1 MKQAILHNCTPTAW
15 CRRTTTGRLLLIT
28 LLLCTF
34 LGGAKAQE
42 TTLTVCDGSAFGTTT
57 TTNSCVPIYGLYVDT
72 QGQNSEFIIPAE
84 TEGMSDLTGGTI
96 SKLTFYITNSPD
108 TWGSP
113 TVQVY
118 MGEVEGTTLSSL
130 NGPTDFTTVWT
141 GELSNQNATME
152 ITLNTPYTYKGGNLL
167 IGMYVQTKSSTY
179 KPTSFSGI
187 TAPSGSS
194 RYNSGSGSGT
204 AQLFLPKT
212 TFTYTP
218 GSGPICAKPSTFE
231 SSEITARSASFI
243 WENTGAGSYTFE
255 YKKASDSEWTVVSD
269 LTKATYTQNNLEPA
283 TAYIARVKAVCG
295 NGSES
300 GYRTAN
306 FTTDCEAI
314 STYPWM
320 EDFDSYTGTTSGSTN
335 NLPIC
340 WNYINTCTYS
350 SYKGYPVI
358 YNSSSYSNSPNN
370 HLKFNSYASSN
381 EVTTYD
387 PQPQYA
393 ILPQMQNVSNLRMK
407 LYARAYST
415 TSSTYYDATFH
426 VGIMTNPADATTFR
440 EVASYNPSSTTYE
453 QYTIPFNTYTGNGT
467 YIAIKIDK
475 ADLVS
480 GYSSIYHSVCID
492 DILVEEIPDCI
503 EPTDLAEVTATT
515 HSVTFGWTANNGETT
530 WKVQYKKGDATDW
543 TTVSEPVTSNPY
555 TLSGLDASSVYQVR
569 VAAWCTPSDPEGI
582 SEYSNPITV
591 ITACGA
597 NTVDADHHYTENF
610 NSYTAS
616 TGTSAPTGY
625 PDDEL
630 PLCWQFLNRS
640 TNTSSYPMVFLSSY
654 SGYHVSGNCLFFKSS
669 STTPLYAILPEFTNN
684 ISDLM
689 LTFTYRNESTT
700 ISNGTL
706 IVGYM
711 TDPTDA
717 ATFTAVHTCDR
728 TTTLTEQEVL
738 FADAPAGSYIAFEY
752 QGGSSNNYYLAIDDV
767 MVGLIPSCMKPKG
780 LTKDAT
786 TAHTATLHW
795 TNGVEGQDAW
805 QIAYSTTADFN
816 PDEVTPV
823 DVTTNPATIE
833 GLTQSTN
840 YYAYVRS
847 NCGNGDFSEWCYK
860 KVSFTTLAGNVTPTG
875 LAVDASTITTNQ
887 ATVSWSGVAGNT
899 LHQSYDI
906 YWAPATVTEV
916 PDEPAAPNLITGIT
930 ATSQTITGLEAET
943 GYKVWVRDNCGTDGY
958 SDWSSATTFTT
969 ASSCQ
974 TPDGLAASEVTL
986 TSAKITWNT
995 YGLTGFNLRYS
1006 DDKGDTWTTVVN
1018 VNSPY
1023 TFPNNLTVSTPY
1035 QVQVQATC
1043 NTAEWSEVLSF
1054 RTKCDVITI
1063 TDSHHF
1069 FEDFEYPETT
1079 AAYNTNTVTDLV
1091 MPSCWDNYTITTSSD
1106 SCSIPHIIKST
1117 AGTDGYNYSNPAS
1130 QVLYFYGIGSGY
1142 AALPEFSN
1150 PLNKLQISFKWA
1162 TESSSYGSLTLGYIT
1177 NEDDGT
1183 YNTFTPI
1190 GESFAASSESFR
1202 QMNTETVY
1210 LNTVPAEATRLAFR
1224 WYYHGQYGCNIDDV
1238 EVSLLPSCYPV
1249 GTVSAA
1255 TDVTYNS
1262 AKLSWALIDDTQ
1274 DEWIVQYAT
1283 NATFTEGVVTKTAT
1297 TNTDYVLTGLTPG
1310 TPYWVRVKAA
1320 CSTTD
1325 DWSNVITFE
1334 TEEFCPVIGVT
1345 ADNITQTTADLS
1357 WTGGSDSY
1365 NIRYRM
1371 ALTMDTPLFSEDFST
1386 DNGDWTMVGCY
1397 SETGINSDAFRF
1409 HWTTTPPQYLISPEI
1424 TGIDEEA
1431 FLQFDYR
1438 DDNKNFEESFQVGYS
1453 TTNNE
1458 TASFTFGTEI
1468 TTTKDKQWKTYS
1480 GLIPANTKYIAI
1492 KCTSDNQYYLFID
1505 NIVIAYIIPAGTW
1518 QNTTSTTTTAQ
1529 LTGLTAGTKYEV
1541 QVQGVCDGTPGNWS
1555 TPACYFTTFDGLEL
1569 ADNDSEKALDKKN
1582 SYLIS
1587 HDDGTEKNV
1596 MLLGRKLWK
1605 DGNWNTLCLPFNMT
1619 AEQVTAQLNPAI
1631 NGLMEL
1637 DVTNKWSLVNNQ
1649 WSMDD
1654 NGTYQTGL
1662 DTDGTLYLYFKNAS
1676 EITANKPYII
1686 KWDASDPNY
1695 IQNPVFT
1702 GVIIDDSRYDVEFT
1716 GGMFVGTRD
1725 YTQFYDV
1732 DTSFLLLGADNTLY
1746 YPQPDLTDPDNPVYP
1761 SIGAFRAYF
1770 QLHDPQASI
1779 RAFRLNFG
1787 DDEATGIISVHD
1799 SGFMVNGS
1807 DAWYTLDG
1815 RRLDGQ
1821 PTAKGL
1827 YIHGGKKVV
1836 IK

>member
-1 MKQAILHNCTPTAW
+1 MKQAILHNCTPTAR

-42 TTLTVCDGSAFGTTT
+42 TTLTVCDGSVSGTTT

-96 SKLTFYITNSPD
+96 SKLTFYITNSPT

-118 MGEVEGTTLSSL
+118 MGEVVGTTLSSL

-152 ITLNTPYTYKGGNLL
+152 ITLSTPYTYKGGNLL

-179 KPTSFSGI
+179 KGTSFSGI

-204 AQLFLPKT
+204 AQSFLPKT

-218 GSGPICAKPSTFE
+218 GSGPICATPSTFE
-231 SSEITARSASFI
+231 DSEITASSASFT
-243 WENTGAGSYTFE
+243 WEDTGAGSYTFE
-255 YKKASDSEWTVVSD
+255 YKKASDSEWTVVSG
-269 LTKATYTQNNLEPA
+269 LTEVPYTQNNLEPA
-283 TAYIARVKAVCG
+283 TTYNARVKAVCG

-320 EDFDSYTGTTSGSTN
+320 ENFDSYTGVTSGSTN
-335 NLPIC
+335 NLPYC

-370 HLKFNSYASSN
+370 HLRFNSYAYYDSN
-381 EVTTYD
+381 GVTTYN

-426 VGIMTNPADATTFR
+426 VGIMTNPADATTFT
-440 EVASYNPSSTTYE
+440 EVASYNLSSTTYE

-591 ITACGA
+591 KTACGA

-610 NSYTAS
+610 NAYTAS

-625 PDDEL
+625 PYDEL

-640 TNTSSYPMVFLSSY
+640 ETSNTYPMVFLSSY

-700 ISNGTL
+700 TSNGTL

-711 TDPTDA
+711 TDPTVA

-752 QGGSSNNYYLAIDDV
+752 QGGSSDNFYLAIDDV

-833 GLTQSTN
+833 GLTQSTT
-840 YYAYVRS
+840 YYAYVRA
-847 NCGNGDFSEWCYK
+847 NCGNDSYSEWCK
-860 KVSFTTLAGNVTPTG
+860 TKASFTTLAANITPTG
-875 LAVDASTITTNQ
+875 LAVDASTITTSQ
-887 ATVSWSGVAGNT
+887 ATVSWNAIAGNE

-958 SDWSSATTFTT
+958 SAWSSATTFTT

-1006 DDKGDTWTTVVN
+1006 VDKGDTWTTVVN

-1023 TFPNNLTVSTPY
+1023 TFPNNLTASTPY

-1043 NTAEWSEVLSF
+1043 NTEEWSEVLSF
-1054 RTKCDVITI
+1054 RTACDVITI

-1069 FEDFEYPETT
+1069 FEDFEDPVTT
-1079 AAYNTNTVTDLV
+1079 AAYNTSDFDDLV
-1091 MPSCWDNYTITTSSD
+1091 MPPCWDNYTGNTSS
-1106 SCSIPHIIKST
+1106 SSAIPHIIKSG
-1117 AGTDGYNYSNPAS
+1117 ASYNYSNPAS
-1130 QVLYFYGIGSGY
+1130 QVLYFYGSGNGY

-1150 PLNKLQISFKWA
+1150 PLNELQISFKWA
-1162 TESSSYGSLTLGYIT
+1162 TESNSYGSLTLGYIT
-1177 NEDDGT
+1177 NEDNGT

-1190 GESFAASSESFR
+1190 GESFKASNGASYQSLKS
-1202 QMNTETVY
+1202 ETVY
-1210 LNTVPAEATRLAFR
+1210 LNTVPAEATRLVFR
-1224 WYYHGQYGCNIDDV
+1224 WYYSLQWSCNIDDV

-1274 DEWIVQYAT
+1274 DEWTVQYAT

-1297 TNTDYVLTGLTPG
+1297 TNTNYELTGLTPE
-1310 TPYWVRVKAA
+1310 TIYWVRVKAA

-1325 DWSNVITFE
+1325 DWSNAITFE

-1357 WTGGSDSY
+1357 WDGGSDSY
-1365 NIRYRM
+1365 NIRYRT
-1371 ALTMDTPLFSEDFST
+1371 ATTMGTLIFSEDFSS
-1386 DNGDWTMVGCY
+1386 DINDWTMVGCN
-1397 SETGINSDAFRF
+1397 SGTGINSDAFRF

-1438 DDNKNFEESFQVGYS
+1438 DDNNNFEESFQVGYS

-1649 WSMDD
+1649 WSMDE

-1732 DTSFLLLGADNTLY
+1732 DTGFLLLGADNTLY

>member
-1 MKQAILHNCTPTAW
+1 MKQAILHNCTPTAR
-15 CRRTTTGRLLLIT
+15 CRRSTTGRLLLIT
-28 LLLCTF
+28 LLLFTF
-34 LGGAKAQE
+34 LGGARAQE
-42 TTLTVCDGSAFGTTT
+42 TTLTVCDGSVSGTTT

-96 SKLTFYITNSPD
+96 SKLTFYITNSPT

-118 MGEVEGTTLSSL
+118 MGEVVGTTLSSL

-152 ITLNTPYTYKGGNLL
+152 ITLSTPYTYKGGNLL

-179 KPTSFSGI
+179 KGTSFSGI

-204 AQLFLPKT
+204 AQSFLPKT

-218 GSGPICAKPSTFE
+218 GSGPICATPSTFE
-231 SSEITARSASFI
+231 DSEITARSASFT
-243 WENTGAGSYTFE
+243 WENTGADSYTFE
-255 YKKASDSEWTVVSD
+255 YKKASDSEWTVVSG
-269 LTKATYTQNNLEPA
+269 LTETTYTQNNLEPA
-283 TAYIARVKAVCG
+283 TTYNARVKAVCG

-320 EDFDSYTGTTSGSTN
+320 ENFDSYTGVTSGSTN
-335 NLPIC
+335 NLPYC

-370 HLKFNSYASSN
+370 HLRFYSYAYYSN
-381 EVTTYD
+381 EVTTYN

-426 VGIMTNPADATTFR
+426 VGIMTNPADATTFT

-480 GYSSIYHSVCID
+480 GYSSIYHSVWID

-503 EPTDLAEVTATT
+503 EPTDLAEVENTATT

-591 ITACGA
+591 KTACGA

-610 NSYTAS
+610 NAYTAS

-625 PDDEL
+625 PYDEL

-640 TNTSSYPMVFLSSY
+640 ETSNTYPMVFLSSY

-700 ISNGTL
+700 TSNGTL

-711 TDPTDA
+711 TNPTDA

-752 QGGSSNNYYLAIDDV
+752 QGGSSDNFYLAIDDV

-833 GLTQSTN
+833 GLTQSTT
-840 YYAYVRS
+840 YYAYVRA
-847 NCGNGDFSEWCYK
+847 NCGNDSYSEWCK
-860 KVSFTTLAGNVTPTG
+860 TKASFTTLAANITPTG
-875 LAVDASTITTNQ
+875 LAVDASTITTSQ
-887 ATVSWSGVAGNT
+887 ATVSWNAIAGNE

-916 PDEPAAPNLITGIT
+916 PAEPAAPNLITGIT

-943 GYKVWVRDNCGTDGY
+943 AYKVWVRDNCGTDGY
-958 SDWSSATTFTT
+958 SAWSSATTFTT

-1023 TFPNNLTVSTPY
+1023 TFPNNLTASTPY

-1069 FEDFEYPETT
+1069 FEDFEDPVTT
-1079 AAYNTNTVTDLV
+1079 AVYNTSDFDDLV
-1091 MPSCWDNYTITTSSD
+1091 MPPCWDNYTGNTSS
-1106 SCSIPHIIKST
+1106 SSAIPHIIKSG
-1117 AGTDGYNYSNPAS
+1117 ASYNYSNPAS
-1130 QVLYFYGIGSGY
+1130 QVLYFYGSGNGY

-1150 PLNKLQISFKWA
+1150 PLNELQISFKWA
-1162 TESSSYGSLTLGYIT
+1162 TESNSYGSLTLGYIT
-1177 NEDDGT
+1177 NEDNGT

-1190 GESFAASSESFR
+1190 GESFKASNGASYQSLKS
-1202 QMNTETVY
+1202 ETVY
-1210 LNTVPAEATRLAFR
+1210 LNTVPAEATRLVFR
-1224 WYYHGQYGCNIDDV
+1224 WYYSLQWSCNIDDV

-1283 NATFTEGVVTKTAT
+1283 NATFTEGVGTKTAT
-1297 TNTDYVLTGLTPG
+1297 TNTNYVLTSLTPE

-1345 ADNITQTTADLS
+1345 AENITQTTADLS

-1365 NIRYRM
+1365 NIRYGK
-1371 ALTMDTPLFSEDFST
+1371 APIFDAIFTEGFED
-1386 DNGDWTMVGCY
+1386 GIGEWTMVNCA
-1397 SETGINSDAFRF
+1397 SSTGISDNASYVYSGSKAFNF
-1409 HWTTTPPQYLISPEI
+1409 AYNTNPPQYLISPEL
-1424 TGIDEEA
+1424 TGVTDGMKLE
-1431 FLQFDYR
+1431 FWY
-1438 DDNKNFEESFQVGYS
+1438 KNSSSSYS
-1453 TTNNE
+1453 ETFHIGTATTTSTDIGE
-1458 TASFTFGTEI
+1458 IEYYFTFGAEI
-1468 TTTKDKQWKTYS
+1468 TASDAKWHHYS
-1480 GLIPANTKYIAI
+1480 ET
-1492 KCTSDNQYYLFID
+1492 
-1505 NIVIAYIIPAGTW
+1505 IPAGTKYICW
-1518 QNTTSTTTTAQ
+1518 KLTSNDKLHLYIDDIQVGSVVTYPTTTVSSTTTTAQ

-1555 TPACYFTTFDGLEL
+1555 TPLCSFTTFDGLEL

-1605 DGNWNTLCLPFNMT
+1605 DGDWNTLCLPFDLN
-1619 AEQVTAQLNPAI
+1619 AAQVTAQLAPAL

-1637 DVTNKWSLVNNQ
+1637 DTE
-1649 WSMDD
+1649 
-1654 NGTYQTGL
+1654 GTYDGHQTGL

-1702 GVIIDDSRYDVEFT
+1702 GVTIDDSRYDVEFT

-1732 DTSFLLLGADNTLY
+1732 DTGFLLLGDNNTLY

-1770 QLHDPQASI
+1770 QLDTTTPV
-1779 RAFRLNFG
+1779 RAFRLSFG
-1787 DDEATGIISVHD
+1787 DGDETQGINSLTPDPSPREEGSIYSVGGMKFD
-1799 SGFMVNGS
+1799 KMPTRKGVYIMNG
-1807 DAWYTLDG
+1807 
-1815 RRLDGQ
+1815 R
-1821 PTAKGL
+1821 
-1827 YIHGGKKVV
+1827 KVV

>member
-1 MKQAILHNCTPTAW
+1 MKQAILHNCTPTAR

-28 LLLCTF
+28 MLLFTF

-42 TTLTVCDGSAFGTTT
+42 TTLTVCDGTK
-57 TTNSCVPIYGLYVDT
+57 TNINVPFYGLYADYGTRSQFV
-72 QGQNSEFIIPAE
+72 IPADDL
-84 TEGMSDLTGGTI
+84 SDMVGGTI
-96 SKLTFYITNSPD
+96 TNLTFYSSNTPLTYD
-108 TWGSP
+108 EGVT
-113 TVQVY
+113 VY
-118 MGEVEGTTLSSL
+118 MKEVDYTTFASAALEDWSSMTAVYTGTIGVT
-130 NGPTDFTTVWT
+130 NNV
-141 GELSNQNATME
+141 ME
-152 ITLNTPYTYKGGNLL
+152 IALSTPYTYGGDNLM
-167 IGMYVQTKSSTY
+167 IGFQVTTWGNSCPSVNWYGVSQASSTTAVY
-179 KPTSFSGI
+179 NNASSSHTWSSSISQASFI
-187 TAPSGSS
+187 
-194 RYNSGSGSGT
+194 
-204 AQLFLPKT
+204 PKT

-231 SSEITARSASFI
+231 NSEITARSASFT
-243 WENTGAGSYTFE
+243 WENTGADSYTFE
-255 YKKASDSEWTVVSD
+255 YKKASDSEWTVVSG
-269 LTKATYTQNNLEPA
+269 LTKAPYTQNNLEPA

-300 GYRTAN
+300 GYRATN
-306 FTTDCEAI
+306 FTTDCAAI
-314 STYPWM
+314 SSYPWT
-320 EDFDSYTGTTSGSTN
+320 EDFDSYTGVTSGSTN
-335 NLPIC
+335 NLPYC

-370 HLKFNSYASSN
+370 HLRFYSYAYYSN
-381 EVTTYD
+381 EVTTYN

-426 VGIMTNPADATTFR
+426 VGIMTNPADATTFT

-503 EPTDLAEVTATT
+503 EPTDLAEVENTATT
-515 HSVTFGWTANNGETT
+515 QSVTFGWTANNGETT

-591 ITACGA
+591 KTACGA

-610 NSYTAS
+610 NAYTAS
-616 TGTSAPTGY
+616 TGTSAPTAY
-625 PDDEL
+625 PNDEL

-689 LTFTYRNESTT
+689 LTFTYRNENTT
-700 ISNGTL
+700 TSNGTL

-752 QGGSSNNYYLAIDDV
+752 QGGSSDNFFLAIDDV

-833 GLTQSTN
+833 GLTQSTT
-840 YYAYVRS
+840 YYAYVRA
-847 NCGNGDFSEWCYK
+847 NCGNDSYSEWCK
-860 KVSFTTLAGNVTPTG
+860 TKASFTTLAANITPTG
-875 LAVDASTITTNQ
+875 LAVDASTITTSQ
-887 ATVSWSGVAGNT
+887 ATVSWNAIAGNE

-906 YWAPATVTEV
+906 YWASATVTEV
-916 PDEPAAPNLITGIT
+916 PTEPAAPNLITGIT

-1006 DDKGDTWTTVVN
+1006 NDKGDTWTTVVN

-1023 TFPNNLTVSTPY
+1023 TFPNNLTASTPY

-1043 NTAEWSEVLSF
+1043 NTEEWSEVLSF
-1054 RTKCDVITI
+1054 RTACDVITI

-1069 FEDFEYPETT
+1069 FEDFEDPVTT
-1079 AAYNTNTVTDLV
+1079 AAYNTTTVANLV
-1091 MPSCWDNYTITTSSD
+1091 MPSCWDNYTDNTSNSYA
-1106 SCSIPHIIKST
+1106 IPHIIKSG
-1117 AGTDGYNYSNPAS
+1117 ASYNYSNPAS
-1130 QVLYFYGIGSGY
+1130 QVLYFYGSGNGY

-1150 PLNKLQISFKWA
+1150 PLNELQISFKWA
-1162 TESSSYGSLTLGYIT
+1162 TESNSYGSLTLGYIT
-1177 NEDDGT
+1177 NEDNGT

-1190 GESFAASSESFR
+1190 GESFKASNGASYKSLKS
-1202 QMNTETVY
+1202 ETVY
-1210 LNTVPAEATRLAFR
+1210 LNTVPAEATRLVFR
-1224 WYYHGQYGCNIDDV
+1224 WYYSLQWSCNIDDV

-1283 NATFTEGVVTKTAT
+1283 NATFTEGVGTKTAT
-1297 TNTDYVLTGLTPG
+1297 TNTNYVLTGLTPE

-1345 ADNITQTTADLS
+1345 AENITQTTADLS
-1357 WTGGSDSY
+1357 WDGGSDSY
-1365 NIRYRM
+1365 NIRYRT
-1371 ALTMDTPLFSEDFST
+1371 ATTMGTLIFSEDFSS
-1386 DNGDWTMVGCY
+1386 DINDWTMVGCN
-1397 SETGINSDAFRF
+1397 SGTGINSDAFRF

-1438 DDNKNFEESFQVGYS
+1438 DDNNNFEESFQVGYS

-1555 TPACYFTTFDGLEL
+1555 TPDCSFTTFDGLEL
-1569 ADNDSEKALDKKN
+1569 ADNDSEKAADKKN

-1605 DGNWNTLCLPFNMT
+1605 DGDWNTLCLPFDLN
-1619 AEQVTAQLNPAI
+1619 AAQVTAQLAPAL

-1637 DVTNKWSLVNNQ
+1637 DTE
-1649 WSMDD
+1649 
-1654 NGTYQTGL
+1654 GTYDGHQTGL

-1702 GVIIDDSRYDVEFT
+1702 GVTIDDSRYDVEFT

-1732 DTSFLLLGADNTLY
+1732 DTGFLLLGDNNTLY

-1770 QLHDPQASI
+1770 QLDTTTPV
-1779 RAFRLNFG
+1779 RAFRLSFG
-1787 DDEATGIISVHD
+1787 DGDETQGINSLTPDPSPREEGSIYSVGGMKFD
-1799 SGFMVNGS
+1799 KMPTRKGVYIMNG
-1807 DAWYTLDG
+1807 
-1815 RRLDGQ
+1815 R
-1821 PTAKGL
+1821 
-1827 YIHGGKKVV
+1827 KVV

>member
-1 MKQAILHNCTPTAW
+1 LF
-15 CRRTTTGRLLLIT
+15 
-28 LLLCTF
+28 TF

-57 TTNSCVPIYGLYVDT
+57 TNNYVPICGLYVDT

-130 NGPTDFTTVWT
+130 NGPTDFTPVWT

-194 RYNSGSGSGT
+194 WYNTGLGSDY
-204 AQLFLPKT
+204 AQSFLPKT

-218 GSGPICAKPSTFE
+218 GSGPICTKPSTFE
-231 SSEITARSASFI
+231 NSEITARSASFT
-243 WENTGAGSYTFE
+243 WENTGADSYTFE

-269 LTKATYTQNNLEPA
+269 LTEATYTQNNLVPA

-314 STYPWM
+314 STYPWI
-320 EDFDSYTGTTSGSTN
+320 ENFDSYTGVTSGSTN
-335 NLPIC
+335 NLPYC
-340 WNYINTCTYS
+340 WNYINTCTDS

-370 HLKFNSYASSN
+370 HLRFYSYATYSYD
-381 EVTTYD
+381 YD

-426 VGIMTNPADATTFR
+426 VGIMTNPADATTFT
-440 EVASYNPSSTTYE
+440 EMASYNPSSTTYE

-503 EPTDLAEVTATT
+503 EPTDLAEVENTATT
-515 HSVTFGWTANNGETT
+515 QSVTFGWTANNGETT

-610 NSYTAS
+610 NAYTAS

-654 SGYHVSGNCLFFKSS
+654 YGYHVSGNCLFFKSS

-689 LTFTYRNESTT
+689 LTFTYRNESTNT
-700 ISNGTL
+700 SNGTL

-752 QGGSSNNYYLAIDDV
+752 QGGSSNNYFLAIDDV

-840 YYAYVRS
+840 YYAYVRA
-847 NCGNGDFSEWCYK
+847 NCGNGDYSAWCK
-860 KVSFTTLAGNVTPTG
+860 TKASFTTPAGNVTPTS

-887 ATVSWSGVAGNT
+887 ATVSWSGVAGNE
-899 LHQSYDI
+899 LHQNYDI

-916 PDEPAAPNLITGIT
+916 PAEPAAPNLITGIT

-943 GYKVWVRDNCGTDGY
+943 AYKVWVRDNCGTDGY

-974 TPDGLAASEVTL
+974 TPDGLAASEVTT
-986 TSAKITWNT
+986 TSAKINWNT
-995 YGLTGFNLRYS
+995 YGLNSFNLRYS
-1006 DDKGDTWTTVVN
+1006 DDKGNTWTTVED

-1043 NTAEWSEVLSF
+1043 NTEEWSEVLSF

-1069 FEDFEYPETT
+1069 IEDFEDPVTT
-1079 AAYNTNTVTDLV
+1079 AVYNTSDFDDLV
-1091 MPSCWDNYTITTSSD
+1091 MPPCWDNYTGNTSS
-1106 SCSIPHIIKST
+1106 SSAIPHIIKSD
-1117 AGTDGYNYSNPAS
+1117 ASYNYSNPAS
-1130 QVLYFYGIGSGY
+1130 QVLYFYGSGNGY

-1150 PLNKLQISFKWA
+1150 PLNELQISFKWA
-1162 TESSSYGSLTLGYIT
+1162 TESSSHGSLTLGYIT

-1190 GESFAASSESFR
+1190 GESFKASNGASYQSLKS
-1202 QMNTETVY
+1202 ETVY

-1224 WYYHGQYGCNIDDV
+1224 WYYNSQYGCNIDDV

-1249 GTVSAA
+1249 GIVSAA

-1274 DEWIVQYAT
+1274 DEWTVQYAT

-1297 TNTDYVLTGLTPG
+1297 TNTNYELTGLTPG

-1345 ADNITQTTADLS
+1345 AENITQTTADLS

-1386 DNGDWTMVGCY
+1386 DNGDWTMVGCH
-1397 SETGINSDAFRF
+1397 SETGINSDAFHF

-1492 KCTSDNQYYLFID
+1492 KCTSDDQYYLFID

-1569 ADNDSEKALDKKN
+1569 ADNDSEKAADKKN

-1605 DGNWNTLCLPFNMT
+1605 DGDWNTLCLPFNMT
-1619 AEQVTAQLNPAI
+1619 AAQVTAQLNPAI

-1637 DVTNKWSLVNNQ
+1637 DTE
-1649 WSMDD
+1649 
-1654 NGTYQTGL
+1654 GTYDGHQTGL

-1716 GGMFVGTRD
+1716 GGRFVGTSD
-1725 YTQFYDV
+1725 YTKYYDREM
-1732 DTSFLLLGADNTLY
+1732 SILFLGDNNTLY

-1770 QLHDPQASI
+1770 DLGSNTA
-1779 RAFRLNFG
+1779 REFKLNFG
-1787 DDEATGIISVHD
+1787 DGDETQGINSLTPDPSPREEGSIYSVGGMKFD
-1799 SGFMVNGS
+1799 KMPTRKGVYIMN
-1807 DAWYTLDG
+1807 G
-1815 RRLDGQ
+1815 RR
-1821 PTAKGL
+1821 
-1827 YIHGGKKVV
+1827 VV